1 MSQSNNL
8 NNHGTMSFTK
18 TVAVAGTTSTV
29 TTTNATDFIIDGKFG
44 TQLDA
49 LTNQATP
56 TTDHLT
62 GAAFP
67 ALAANQGCAIVLGT
81 TIAGG
86 TTVVAVQGGIQD
98 LDATGG
104 DFIVAPSFGSIPDT
118 MCPFAYIIIQNGST
132 GSAWTFGT
140 TSFGATGITDTF
152 VDISMMPDR
161 PQES

>member
-1 MSQSNNL
+1 
-8 NNHGTMSFTK
+8 MSFTK

-29 TTTNATDFIIDGKFG
+29 TTSNATDFVIDGKFG
-44 TQLDA
+44 TQLAA

-56 TTDHLT
+56 TTDFLT

-67 ALAANQGCAIVLGT
+67 ALAVNQGCAIVLGT

-86 TTVVAVQGGIQD
+86 TTVKAVQGGIQD
-98 LDATGG
+98 LDSTSGE
-104 DFIVAPSFGSIPDT
+104 FVIAPSFGSIPKE

-152 VDISMMPDR
+152 VDVAVLPSR

>member
-1 MSQSNNL
+1 MFNNNNNGATQSY
-8 NNHGTMSFTK
+8 TK

-29 TTTNATDFIIDGKFG
+29 TTSNATDFIINGKFG

-62 GAAFP
+62 GIAFP
-67 ALAANQGCAIVLGT
+67 ALAINEGCAIVLGT
-81 TIAGG
+81 IAAGG
-86 TTVVAVQGGIQD
+86 VNVVAVQGGIEK
-98 LDATGG
+98 LDTVGG
-104 DFIVAPSFGSIPDT
+104 EFIVAPDFATLPDT

-132 GSAWTFGT
+132 GAAWTFGT
-140 TSFGATGITDTF
+140 TSFGATGITDVF
-152 VDISMMPDR
+152 VDIGMMPDR

>member
-1 MSQSNNL
+1 MFNN
-8 NNHGTMSFTK
+8 NNQGGTMSFTK

-29 TTTNATDFIIDGKFG
+29 TTSNATDFIINGKFG

-67 ALAANQGCAIVLGT
+67 ALAINQGVAIVLGT
-81 TIAGG
+81 IAAGG
-86 TTVVAVQGGIQD
+86 TNVVAVQGEIKN
-98 LDATGG
+98 LDSGTVEFA
-104 DFIVAPSFGSIPDT
+104 IAPPFGTIPDT
-118 MCPFAYIIIQNGST
+118 MCPFAYIIITNAST
-132 GSAWTFGT
+132 GAAWTFGT
-140 TSFGATGITDTF
+140 TTFAATGIVDTF
-152 VDISMMPDR
+152 VDIGMMPDR

>member
-1 MSQSNNL
+1 M
-8 NNHGTMSFTK
+8 GTMSFTK

-29 TTTNATDFIIDGKFG
+29 TTSNATDFIINGKFG

-62 GAAFP
+62 GLAFP
-67 ALAANQGCAIVLGT
+67 ALAINEGCAIVLGT
-81 TIAGG
+81 TTAGG
-86 TTVVAVQGGIQD
+86 TTVVAVQGDIKD

-104 DFIVAPSFGSIPDT
+104 EFLIAPPFSAIPDT

-140 TSFGATGITDTF
+140 TSFGATGITDVF
-152 VDISMMPDR
+152 VDIGIMPDR

>member
-1 MSQSNNL
+1 MQNPNL
-8 NNHGTMSFTK
+8 NLGGTMCFTK
-18 TVAVAGTTSTV
+18 VVTIAGNTSTITTS
-29 TTTNATDFIIDGKFG
+29 NATDFIIDNKFG

-67 ALAANQGCAIVLGT
+67 ALAINQGVAVVLGT
-81 TIAGG
+81 IAAGG
-86 TTVVAVQGGIQD
+86 TNLVAVQGDIQA
-98 LDATGG
+98 LETGTTE
-104 DFIVAPSFGSIPDT
+104 FLIAPHFGSIPDT
-118 MCPFAYIIIQNGST
+118 MCPFAYVIITNDST

-140 TSFGATGITDTF
+140 SSFTATGILDTY
-152 VDISMMPDR
+152 VDIAAMPDR

>member
-1 MSQSNNL
+1 MNN
-8 NNHGTMSFTK
+8 NNHSGTMSFTK

-29 TTTNATDFIIDGKFG
+29 TTSNATDFIINGKFG

-56 TTDHLT
+56 TTDFLT

-67 ALAANQGCAIVLGT
+67 ALAANEGCAIVLGT
-81 TIAGG
+81 TAAGG
-86 TTVVAVQGGIQD
+86 TTVKAVQGGIVD
-98 LDATGG
+98 LDSTSGE
-104 DFIVAPSFGSIPDT
+104 FITAPSFGSIPKE

-152 VDISMMPDR
+152 VDIGQMPDR

>member
-1 MSQSNNL
+1 
-8 NNHGTMSFTK
+8 MSFTK
-18 TVAVAGTTSTV
+18 VVAVAGTTSTV
-29 TTTNATDFIIDGKFG
+29 TTSNATDFIINGKFG

-62 GAAFP
+62 GDAFP
-67 ALAANQGCAIVLGT
+67 ALAINEGCAIILGT
-81 TIAGG
+81 IAAGG
-86 TTVVAVQGGIQD
+86 TNLVAVQGEIKA
-98 LDATGG
+98 LDDSGG
-104 DFIVAPSFGSIPDT
+104 EFLIAPPFAQVPDT

-140 TSFGATGITDTF
+140 TSFGATGITDVF
-152 VDISMMPDR
+152 VDIAIMPDR

>member
-1 MSQSNNL
+1 MNN
-8 NNHGTMSFTK
+8 NNHSGTMSFTK

-29 TTTNATDFIIDGKFG
+29 TTSNATDFIINGKFG
-44 TQLDA
+44 TQLAA

-56 TTDHLT
+56 TTDLLT

-67 ALAANQGCAIVLGT
+67 ALAANEGCAIVLGT

-86 TTVVAVQGGIQD
+86 TTVKAVQGGIES
-98 LDATGG
+98 LDSTSGE
-104 DFIVAPSFGSIPDT
+104 FVIAPSFGSIPKE

-152 VDISMMPDR
+152 VDIGQMPDR

>member
-1 MSQSNNL
+1 MNN
-8 NNHGTMSFTK
+8 NNHSGTMSFTK

-29 TTTNATDFIIDGKFG
+29 TTSNATDFIINGKFG
-44 TQLDA
+44 TQLAA

-56 TTDHLT
+56 TTDLLT

-67 ALAANQGCAIVLGT
+67 ALAANEGVAIVLGT

-86 TTVVAVQGGIQD
+86 TTVVAVQGDIQA
-98 LDATGG
+98 LDSTSGE
-104 DFIVAPSFGSIPDT
+104 FIVAPHFASVPKE

-152 VDISMMPDR
+152 VDIGQMPDR